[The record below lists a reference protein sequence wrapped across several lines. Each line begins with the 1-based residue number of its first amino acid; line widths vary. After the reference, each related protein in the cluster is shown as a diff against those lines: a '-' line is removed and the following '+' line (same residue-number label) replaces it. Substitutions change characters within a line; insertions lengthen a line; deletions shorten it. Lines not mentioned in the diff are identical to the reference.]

1 MRRAV
6 VTILAL
12 LCGASGLAAGQNLQI
27 LVLPT
32 HGAIAEQS
40 YTLPLAAI
48 GGIAPYTWE
57 IVGGE
62 LPPGLT
68 LHRHAGRIFGTAI
81 TPGEYHF
88 TVEVIDSSAPKV
100 RIQREITIHVITGL
114 GVDWKEP
121 PEVHGSAIAGSTVV
135 SNETPEDFIL
145 TVIVVAVNQM
155 GRATT
160 LGYQHFNLGPE
171 STSPA
176 IPFSSNPGLGT
187 YYVRVDAVAHRPGV
201 HHFFRA
207 AKQSAEP
214 LKVTHF

>member
-6 VTILAL
+6 VAILAL

-32 HGAIAEQS
+32 HGAIAGQS
-40 YTLPLAAI
+40 YTLPLAAS
-48 GGIAPYTWE
+48 GGVAPYTWE
-57 IVGGE
+57 IVGQ
-62 LPPGLT
+62 LPPGLK
-68 LHRHAGRIFGTAI
+68 LHRHAGRILGTAI

-88 TVEVIDSSAPKV
+88 TVEVIDSSAPKL
-100 RIQREITIHVITGL
+100 RIQREMAIHVISGL
-114 GVDWKEP
+114 GVDWQEP
-121 PEVHGSAIAGSTVV
+121 PAVHGSAITGSAVV
-135 SNETPEDFIL
+135 SNETREDFTL

-201 HHFFRA
+201 RHFFRA
-207 AKQSAEP
+207 AKQSVEP